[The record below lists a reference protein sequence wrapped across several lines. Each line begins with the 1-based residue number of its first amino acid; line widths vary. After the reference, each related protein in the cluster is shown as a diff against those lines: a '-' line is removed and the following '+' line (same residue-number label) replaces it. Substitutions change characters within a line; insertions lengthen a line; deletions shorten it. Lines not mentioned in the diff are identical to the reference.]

1 MKNRKENNS
10 SFWHGV
16 QCGTRECERRRLFEA
31 ALFAAFRRG
40 RGARRVLGSFCPCV
54 SCPCGGSCLAAG
66 SFVLAAAAAQRGR
79 VVAVLWR
86 GGSVAA
92 FRFPAAR
99 PLSGGPGAVVRAAL
113 AC

>member
-1 MKNRKENNS
+1 MKNHEKNNG
-10 SFWHGV
+10 FWDGIEF
-16 QCGTRECERRRLFEA
+16 GPEACERRRMFEA
-31 ALFAAFRRG
+31 ALFVALRRG
-40 RGARRVLGSFCPCV
+40 RGARRVLAGFCPCV
-54 SCPCGGSCLAAG
+54 ACPAGGSCLAAG
-66 SFVLAAAAAQRGR
+66 SFCLAAAAAGRGR

-99 PLSGGPGAVVRAAL
+99 PLSGGPGSVVRAAL

>member
-1 MKNRKENNS
+1 MKKSRKNNS
-10 SFWHGV
+10 SFWSGV
-16 QCGTRECERRRLFEA
+16 AFAPEACERRRLFEA
-31 ALFAAFRRG
+31 ALFAALRRG

-54 SCPCGGSCLAAG
+54 SCPAGGSCLAAG
-66 SFVLAAAAAQRGR
+66 SFCLAAAAAERGR

-99 PLSGGPGAVVRAAL
+99 PLSGGPGAVVRSAL